1 MLIITILA
9 NGIDLNNILKSTA
22 IVLILVL
29 VAGAVTYFWI
39 DNDSVQSATNPDISS
54 SINLLQIYI
63 VVFTIGISIM
73 GFIGYKSMRELTEE
87 TAKRTAENIIE
98 TQIEK
103 IISDASDKAVPLL
116 LEEFKLEIR
125 NRDAD
130 IHSIKTT
137 LNLTGGEDSDKSNS

>member
-39 DNDSVQSATNPDISS
+39 DNDSVQSTTNPDISS